1 MFMFTDFFY
10 IWFLIL
16 VVSYF
21 IIFFGYM
28 YFSLKSDIINNF
40 IGLGA
45 MFFVLVNVL
54 VFLML
59 MIQDKDIRVFLL
71 PLFTYTLVLPIVL
84 IVITIVFSAAIL
96 NFYNYITKD
105 KDIIKLN
112 ERLEE
117 RIKGRSKLRE
127 DIYRK
132 ISHVLIFIG
141 LLFLWY
147 ISYSMTKTYNEENDI
162 KEEIKHDPDT
172 TNMLYSYLRLLT
184 KPNSIKHVMLSMQWL
199 YYVIFFVFYILCLVM
214 IANEFTRKSK
224 HLAFPLNLLP
234 NLIISDEE
242 KRSYGTYLYF
252 CIGNMFAAF
261 ICPPM
266 VFFAILGMSAIGDLM
281 TSQIGI
287 RYGKHHIS
295 WNRDKTWEG
304 SLAGVLTSFVICFIF
319 IGPLYSLILT
329 GAFLIIDVIT
339 HKPLNI
345 TDNLLIPIGTSVV
358 FVLVRFYTDIDYF
371 SILLELIMR

>member
-1 MFMFTDFFY
+1 MFLTFFY

-45 MFFVLVNVL
+45 MFFVFVNVL
-54 VFLML
+54 VLLML
-59 MIQDKDIRVFLL
+59 MIQDKDIRVYLL

-84 IVITIVFSAAIL
+84 IIIAIIFSAAIL
-96 NFYNYITKD
+96 KFYNYITKD

-112 ERLEE
+112 ERIEE
-117 RIKGRSKLRE
+117 RIKGRSRLRV

-141 LLFLWY
+141 VLVLWY
-147 ISYSMTKTYNEENDI
+147 ISYSMTKAYNEENDI
-162 KEEIKHDPDT
+162 KEEIKHDPDN

-184 KPNSIKHVMLSMQWL
+184 KPNSIENVMLSMQWL

-224 HLAFPLNLLP
+224 HLAFPLNSLP
-234 NLIISDEE
+234 NLIISEQE

-266 VFFAILGMSAIGDLM
+266 VFFAILGMSSIGDLM

-304 SLAGVLTSFVICFIF
+304 SLAGVITSFIICFIF
-319 IGPLYSLILT
+319 IGPLYSVILT
-329 GAFLIIDVIT
+329 VVFLIVDIIT
-339 HKPLNI
+339 NKPFKS
-345 TDNLLIPIGTSVV
+345 TDNLLIPIGTAIT

-371 SILLELIMR
+371 SILLELFMR

>member
-1 MFMFTDFFY
+1 M
-10 IWFLIL
+10 

-28 YFSLKSDIINNF
+28 YFSLKTDVINN
-40 IGLGA
+40 IIALGA
-45 MFFVLVNVL
+45 LFFVLVNVL
-54 VFLML
+54 VFLLL

-84 IVITIVFSAAIL
+84 IIIAIIFSTVIL
-96 NFYNYITKD
+96 KFYNYITKD

-112 ERLEE
+112 ERLED
-117 RIKGRSKLRE
+117 RKKKRNKLKE

-132 ISHVLIFIG
+132 ISHVIIFIG
-141 LLFLWY
+141 LLGLWY
-147 ISYSMTKTYNEENDI
+147 IAYSMTKTYNEENDI
-162 KEEIKHDPDT
+162 KGEIKHDPDI

-184 KPNSIKHVMLSMQWL
+184 KPNSIENVMLSMQWL

-224 HLAFPLNLLP
+224 HLAFPLNLIP
-234 NLIISDEE
+234 NLIISDQE

-266 VFFAILGMSAIGDLM
+266 VFFAILGMSSIGDLM

-304 SLAGVLTSFVICFIF
+304 SLAGVITSFIICFIF
-319 IGPLYSLILT
+319 IGPLYGLILT
-329 GAFLIIDVIT
+329 GVFLIVDIIT
-339 HKPLNI
+339 NKPLKI
-345 TDNLLIPIGTSVV
+345 TDNLLIPIGTAIT

-371 SILLELIMR
+371 SIFLELFMR

>member
-1 MFMFTDFFY
+1 MFLTFFY

-45 MFFVLVNVL
+45 MFFVFVNVL
-54 VFLML
+54 VLLML
-59 MIQDKDIRVFLL
+59 MIQDKDIRVYLL

-84 IVITIVFSAAIL
+84 IIIAIIFSAVVL
-96 NFYNYITKD
+96 KLYNYITKD

-112 ERLEE
+112 ERIEE
-117 RIKGRSKLRE
+117 RIKGRSRLRV

-141 LLFLWY
+141 VLVLWY
-147 ISYSMTKTYNEENDI
+147 ISYSMTKAYNEENDI
-162 KEEIKHDPDT
+162 KEEIKHDPDN

-184 KPNSIKHVMLSMQWL
+184 KPNSIENVMLSMQWL

-224 HLAFPLNLLP
+224 HLAFPLNSLP
-234 NLIISDEE
+234 NLIISEQE

-266 VFFAILGMSAIGDLM
+266 VFFAILGMSSIGDLM

-304 SLAGVLTSFVICFIF
+304 SLAGVITSFIICFIF
-319 IGPLYSLILT
+319 IGPLYSVILT
-329 GAFLIIDVIT
+329 VVFLIVDIIT
-339 HKPLNI
+339 NKPFKS
-345 TDNLLIPIGTSVV
+345 TDNLLIPIGTAIT

-371 SILLELIMR
+371 SILLELFMR

>member
-1 MFMFTDFFY
+1 
-10 IWFLIL
+10 
-16 VVSYF
+16 
-21 IIFFGYM
+21 M

-45 MFFVLVNVL
+45 MFFVFVNVL
-54 VFLML
+54 VLLML
-59 MIQDKDIRVFLL
+59 MIQDKDIRVYLL

-84 IVITIVFSAAIL
+84 IIIAIIFSAVVL
-96 NFYNYITKD
+96 KLYNYITKD

-112 ERLEE
+112 ERIEE
-117 RIKGRSKLRE
+117 RIKGRSRLRV

-132 ISHVLIFIG
+132 LSHVIIFIG
-141 LLFLWY
+141 VLVLWY
-147 ISYSMTKTYNEENDI
+147 ISYSMTKAYNEENDI
-162 KEEIKHDPDT
+162 KEEIKHDPDN

-184 KPNSIKHVMLSMQWL
+184 KPNSIANVMLSMQWL

-224 HLAFPLNLLP
+224 HLAFPLNSLP
-234 NLIISDEE
+234 NLIISEQE

-266 VFFAILGMSAIGDLM
+266 VFFAILGMSSIGDLM

-304 SLAGVLTSFVICFIF
+304 SLAGVITSFIICFIF
-319 IGPLYSLILT
+319 IGPLYSVILT
-329 GAFLIIDVIT
+329 VVFLIVDIIT
-339 HKPLNI
+339 NKPFKS
-345 TDNLLIPIGTSVV
+345 TDNLLIPIGTAIT

-371 SILLELIMR
+371 SILLELFMR

>member
-1 MFMFTDFFY
+1 MFIDFFY

-28 YFSLKSDIINNF
+28 YFSLKSDIINNL

-45 MFFVLVNVL
+45 VFFVLVNVL
-54 VFLML
+54 VLLML
-59 MIQDKDIRVFLL
+59 MIQDKDIRVYLL

-84 IVITIVFSAAIL
+84 IVISIVFSSVIL
-96 NFYNYITKD
+96 KFYNYITKD

-112 ERLEE
+112 ERIEE
-117 RIKGRSKLRE
+117 RIKGRSRLRE

-132 ISHVLIFIG
+132 MSHVLIFIG
-141 LLFLWY
+141 LLALWY
-147 ISYSMTKTYNEENDI
+147 ISYSMTKAYNEENDI
-162 KEEIKHDPDT
+162 KEEIKHDPDN

-184 KPNSIKHVMLSMQWL
+184 KPNSIENVMLSMQWL

-224 HLAFPLNLLP
+224 QLAFPLNSLP

-266 VFFAILGMSAIGDLM
+266 VFFAILGMSSIGDLM

-304 SLAGVLTSFVICFIF
+304 SLAGVLVSIVLCFIF
-319 IGPLYSLILT
+319 IGPLYGLILT
-329 GAFLIIDVIT
+329 GVFLIVDIVT
-339 HKPLNI
+339 NKPLKS
-345 TDNLLIPIGTSVV
+345 TDNLLIPIASAIT
-358 FVLVRFYTDIDYF
+358 FVLVRFYTDLDYF
-371 SILLELIMR
+371 SIILELMMR

>member
-1 MFMFTDFFY
+1 MFLTFFY

-16 VVSYF
+16 VISYF

-45 MFFVLVNVL
+45 MFFVFVNVL
-54 VFLML
+54 VLLML
-59 MIQDKDIRVFLL
+59 MIQDKDIRVYLL

-84 IVITIVFSAAIL
+84 IIIAIIFSAAIL
-96 NFYNYITKD
+96 KFYNYITKD

-112 ERLEE
+112 ERIEE
-117 RIKGRSKLRE
+117 RIKGRSRLRE

-141 LLFLWY
+141 LLVLWY
-147 ISYSMTKTYNEENDI
+147 ISYSMTKAYNEENDI

-184 KPNSIKHVMLSMQWL
+184 KPNSIENVMLSMQWL

-224 HLAFPLNLLP
+224 HLAFPLNSLP
-234 NLIISDEE
+234 NLIISEQE

-266 VFFAILGMSAIGDLM
+266 VFFAILGMSSIGDLM

-304 SLAGVLTSFVICFIF
+304 SLAGVITSFIICFIF
-319 IGPLYSLILT
+319 IGPLYSVILT
-329 GAFLIIDVIT
+329 VVFLIVDIIT
-339 HKPLNI
+339 NKPFKS
-345 TDNLLIPIGTSVV
+345 TDNLLIPIGTAIT

-371 SILLELIMR
+371 SILLELFMR

>member
-1 MFMFTDFFY
+1 MFLTFFY

-45 MFFVLVNVL
+45 MFFVFVNVL
-54 VFLML
+54 VLLML
-59 MIQDKDIRVFLL
+59 MIQEKDIRVYLL

-84 IVITIVFSAAIL
+84 IIIAIIFSAVVL
-96 NFYNYITKD
+96 KLYNYITKD

-112 ERLEE
+112 ERIEE
-117 RIKGRSKLRE
+117 RIKGRSRLRV

-141 LLFLWY
+141 VLVLWY
-147 ISYSMTKTYNEENDI
+147 ISYSMTKAYNEENDI
-162 KEEIKHDPDT
+162 KEEIKHDVDN

-184 KPNSIKHVMLSMQWL
+184 KPNSIENVMLSMQWL

-224 HLAFPLNLLP
+224 HLAFPLNSLP
-234 NLIISDEE
+234 NLIISEQE

-266 VFFAILGMSAIGDLM
+266 VFFAILGMSSIGDLM

-304 SLAGVLTSFVICFIF
+304 SLAGVITSFIICFIF
-319 IGPLYSLILT
+319 IGPLYSVILT
-329 GAFLIIDVIT
+329 VVFLIVDIIT
-339 HKPLNI
+339 NKPLKS
-345 TDNLLIPIGTSVV
+345 TDNLLIPIGTAIT

-371 SILLELIMR
+371 SILLQLFMR

>member
-1 MFMFTDFFY
+1 MFLTFFY

-45 MFFVLVNVL
+45 MFFVFVNVL
-54 VFLML
+54 VLLML
-59 MIQDKDIRVFLL
+59 MIQDKDIRVYLL

-84 IVITIVFSAAIL
+84 IIIAIIFSAVVL
-96 NFYNYITKD
+96 KLYNYITKD

-112 ERLEE
+112 ERIEE
-117 RIKGRSKLRE
+117 RIKGRSRLRV

-141 LLFLWY
+141 VLVLWY
-147 ISYSMTKTYNEENDI
+147 ISYSMTKAYNEENDI
-162 KEEIKHDPDT
+162 KEEIKHDPDN

-184 KPNSIKHVMLSMQWL
+184 KPNSIENVMLSMQWL
-199 YYVIFFVFYILCLVM
+199 YYVIFFVFYILSLIM

-224 HLAFPLNLLP
+224 HLAFPLNSLP
-234 NLIISDEE
+234 NLIISEQE

-266 VFFAILGMSAIGDLM
+266 VFFAILGMSSIGDLM

-304 SLAGVLTSFVICFIF
+304 SLAGVITSFIICFIF
-319 IGPLYSLILT
+319 IGPLYSVILT
-329 GAFLIIDVIT
+329 VVFLIVDIIT
-339 HKPLNI
+339 NKPFKS
-345 TDNLLIPIGTSVV
+345 TDNLLIPIGTAIT

-371 SILLELIMR
+371 SILLELFMR

>member
-1 MFMFTDFFY
+1 MFLTFFY

-45 MFFVLVNVL
+45 MFFVFVNVL
-54 VFLML
+54 VLLML
-59 MIQDKDIRVFLL
+59 MIQDKDIRVYLL

-84 IVITIVFSAAIL
+84 IIIAIIFSAAIL
-96 NFYNYITKD
+96 KFYNYITKD

-112 ERLEE
+112 ERIEE
-117 RIKGRSKLRE
+117 RIKGRSRLRV

-141 LLFLWY
+141 VLVLWY
-147 ISYSMTKTYNEENDI
+147 ISYSMTKAYNEENDI
-162 KEEIKHDPDT
+162 KEEIKHDPDN

-184 KPNSIKHVMLSMQWL
+184 KPNSIENVMLSMQWL

-224 HLAFPLNLLP
+224 HLAFPLNSLP
-234 NLIISDEE
+234 NLIISEQE

-329 GAFLIIDVIT
+329 GAFLIIDIIT
-339 HKPLNI
+339 NKPLKI
-345 TDNLLIPIGTSVV
+345 TDNLLIPIGTSVI
-358 FVLVRFYTDIDYF
+358 FVLVRFYSDLDYF
-371 SILLELIMR
+371 SIILELIMR

>member
-1 MFMFTDFFY
+1 MFIDFFY

-28 YFSLKSDIINNF
+28 YFSLKSDIINNL

-45 MFFVLVNVL
+45 VFFVLVNILVL
-54 VFLML
+54 LML
-59 MIQDKDIRVFLL
+59 MIQDKDIRVYLL

-84 IVITIVFSAAIL
+84 IVISIVFSSVIL
-96 NFYNYITKD
+96 KFYNYITKD

-112 ERLEE
+112 ERIEE
-117 RIKGRSKLRE
+117 RIKGRSRLRE

-132 ISHVLIFIG
+132 MSHVLIFIG
-141 LLFLWY
+141 LLALWY
-147 ISYSMTKTYNEENDI
+147 ISYSMTKAYNDENDI
-162 KEEIKHDPDT
+162 KEEIKHDPDN

-184 KPNSIKHVMLSMQWL
+184 KPNSIENVMLSMQWL

-224 HLAFPLNLLP
+224 HLAFPLNSLP

-266 VFFAILGMSAIGDLM
+266 VFFAILGMSSIGDLM

-304 SLAGVLTSFVICFIF
+304 SLAGVLVSIVLCFIF
-319 IGPLYSLILT
+319 IGPLYGLILT
-329 GAFLIIDVIT
+329 GVFLIVDIVT
-339 HKPLNI
+339 NKPLKS
-345 TDNLLIPIGTSVV
+345 TDNLLIPIASAIT
-358 FVLVRFYTDIDYF
+358 FVLVRFYTDLDYF
-371 SILLELIMR
+371 SIILELMMR

>member
-1 MFMFTDFFY
+1 MFLNLFY

-28 YFSLKSDIINNF
+28 YFSLKTDVINNF
-40 IGLGA
+40 IALGA
-45 MFFVLVNVL
+45 LFFVLVNVL
-54 VFLML
+54 VILML
-59 MIQDKDIRVFLL
+59 MIQDKGIRVFLL

-84 IVITIVFSAAIL
+84 IVIAIIFSTIIL
-96 NFYNYITKD
+96 KFYNYITKD
-105 KDIIKLN
+105 KDIRKLN

-117 RIKGRSKLRE
+117 RKKKRNRLKE

-132 ISHVLIFIG
+132 ISHVIIFFG
-141 LLFLWY
+141 LLALWY

-162 KEEIKHDPDT
+162 KEEIKHDVDN

-184 KPNSIKHVMLSMQWL
+184 KPNSIENVMLSMQWL
-199 YYVIFFVFYILCLVM
+199 YYVIFFVFYILSLVM

-224 HLAFPLNLLP
+224 HLAFPLNLIP
-234 NLIISDEE
+234 NLIISEQE

-266 VFFAILGMSAIGDLM
+266 VFFAILGMSSIGDLM

-304 SLAGVLTSFVICFIF
+304 SLAGVITSFIICFIF
-319 IGPLYSLILT
+319 IGPLYSVILT
-329 GAFLIIDVIT
+329 GVFLIVDIIT
-339 HKPLNI
+339 NKPLKS
-345 TDNLLIPIGTSVV
+345 TDNLLIPIGTAIT

-371 SILLELIMR
+371 SILLQLFMR

>member
-1 MFMFTDFFY
+1 MFLTFFY

-45 MFFVLVNVL
+45 MFFVFVNVL
-54 VFLML
+54 VLLML
-59 MIQDKDIRVFLL
+59 MIQDKDIRVYLL

-84 IVITIVFSAAIL
+84 IIIAIIFSAAIL
-96 NFYNYITKD
+96 KFYNYITKD
-105 KDIIKLN
+105 KDFIKLN
-112 ERLEE
+112 ERIEE
-117 RIKGRSKLRE
+117 KIKGRSRLRV

-141 LLFLWY
+141 VLVLWY
-147 ISYSMTKTYNEENDI
+147 ISYSMTKAYNEENDI
-162 KEEIKHDPDT
+162 KEEIKHDVDN

-184 KPNSIKHVMLSMQWL
+184 KPNSIENVMLSMQWL

-224 HLAFPLNLLP
+224 HLAFPLNSLP
-234 NLIISDEE
+234 NLIISEQE

-266 VFFAILGMSAIGDLM
+266 VFFAILGMSSIGDLM

-304 SLAGVLTSFVICFIF
+304 SLAGVITSFIICFIF
-319 IGPLYSLILT
+319 IGPLYSVILT
-329 GAFLIIDVIT
+329 GVFLIVDIIT
-339 HKPLNI
+339 NKPLKS
-345 TDNLLIPIGTSVV
+345 TDNLLIPIGTAIT

-371 SILLELIMR
+371 SILLELFMR

>member
-1 MFMFTDFFY
+1 MFLNFFY

-28 YFSLKSDIINNF
+28 YFSLKSDIINNL

-45 MFFVLVNVL
+45 VFFVLVNVL
-54 VFLML
+54 VLLML
-59 MIQDKDIRVFLL
+59 MIQDKDIRVYLL

-84 IVITIVFSAAIL
+84 IVISIVFSAAIL
-96 NFYNYITKD
+96 KLYNYITKD

-112 ERLEE
+112 ERIEE
-117 RIKGRSKLRE
+117 RIKGRSRLRV

-132 ISHVLIFIG
+132 TSHVLIFIG
-141 LLFLWY
+141 VLVLWY
-147 ISYSMTKTYNEENDI
+147 ISYSMTKAYNEENDI
-162 KEEIKHDPDT
+162 KEEIKHDPDN

-184 KPNSIKHVMLSMQWL
+184 KPNSIENVMLSMQWL
-199 YYVIFFVFYILCLVM
+199 YYVIFFVFYILSLVM

-224 HLAFPLNLLP
+224 HLAFPLNSLP
-234 NLIISDEE
+234 NLIISEQE

-266 VFFAILGMSAIGDLM
+266 VFFAILGMSSIGDLM

-304 SLAGVLTSFVICFIF
+304 SLAGVITSFIICFIF
-319 IGPLYSLILT
+319 IGPLYSVILT
-329 GAFLIIDVIT
+329 VVFLIVDIIT
-339 HKPLNI
+339 NKPFKS
-345 TDNLLIPIGTSVV
+345 TDNLLIPIGTAIT
-358 FVLVRFYTDIDYF
+358 FVLVRFYTYIDYF
-371 SILLELIMR
+371 SILLELFMR

>member
-1 MFMFTDFFY
+1 
-10 IWFLIL
+10 
-16 VVSYF
+16 
-21 IIFFGYM
+21 M

-45 MFFVLVNVL
+45 MFFVFVNVL
-54 VFLML
+54 VLLML

-84 IVITIVFSAAIL
+84 IVISIVFSAAIL
-96 NFYNYITKD
+96 KFYNYITKD

-112 ERLEE
+112 ERIEE
-117 RIKGRSKLRE
+117 RIKGRSRLRV

-141 LLFLWY
+141 VLVLWY
-147 ISYSMTKTYNEENDI
+147 ISYSMTKAYNEENDI
-162 KEEIKHDPDT
+162 KEEIKHDPDN
-172 TNMLYSYLRLLT
+172 TNMLYSYFRLLT
-184 KPNSIKHVMLSMQWL
+184 KPNSIENVMLSMQWL

-224 HLAFPLNLLP
+224 HLAFPLNLIP
-234 NLIISDEE
+234 NLIISEQE

-266 VFFAILGMSAIGDLM
+266 VFFAILGMSSIGDLM

-304 SLAGVLTSFVICFIF
+304 SLAGVITSFIICFIF
-319 IGPLYSLILT
+319 IGPLYSVILT
-329 GAFLIIDVIT
+329 GVFLIVDIIT
-339 HKPLNI
+339 NKPLKS
-345 TDNLLIPIGTSVV
+345 TDNLLIPIGTAIT

-371 SILLELIMR
+371 SILLELLMR

>member
-1 MFMFTDFFY
+1 MFLTFFY

-45 MFFVLVNVL
+45 MFFVFVNVL
-54 VFLML
+54 VLLML
-59 MIQDKDIRVFLL
+59 MIQDKDIRVYLL

-84 IVITIVFSAAIL
+84 IIIAIIFSAVVL
-96 NFYNYITKD
+96 KLYNYITKD

-112 ERLEE
+112 ERIEE
-117 RIKGRSKLRE
+117 RIKGRSRLRV

-141 LLFLWY
+141 VLVLWY
-147 ISYSMTKTYNEENDI
+147 ISYSMTKAYNEENDI
-162 KEEIKHDPDT
+162 KEEIKHDPDS

-184 KPNSIKHVMLSMQWL
+184 KPNSIENVMLSMQWL

-224 HLAFPLNLLP
+224 HLAFPLNSLP
-234 NLIISDEE
+234 NLIISEQE

-304 SLAGVLTSFVICFIF
+304 SLAGVITSFIICFIF
-319 IGPLYSLILT
+319 IGPLYSVILT
-329 GAFLIIDVIT
+329 IVFLIVDIIT
-339 HKPLNI
+339 NKPFKT
-345 TDNLLIPIGTSVV
+345 TDNLLIPIGTAIT

-371 SILLELIMR
+371 SILLELFMR

>member
-1 MFMFTDFFY
+1 MFLTFFY

-45 MFFVLVNVL
+45 MFFVFVNVL
-54 VFLML
+54 VLLML
-59 MIQDKDIRVFLL
+59 MIQDKNIRVYLL

-84 IVITIVFSAAIL
+84 IIIAIIFSAVVL
-96 NFYNYITKD
+96 KLYNYITKD

-112 ERLEE
+112 ERIEE
-117 RIKGRSKLRE
+117 RIKGRSRLRV

-132 ISHVLIFIG
+132 ISHVIIFIG
-141 LLFLWY
+141 VLVLWY
-147 ISYSMTKTYNEENDI
+147 ISYSMTKAYNEENDI
-162 KEEIKHDPDT
+162 KEEIKHDPDN

-184 KPNSIKHVMLSMQWL
+184 KPNSIENVMLSMQWL
-199 YYVIFFVFYILCLVM
+199 YYVIFFVFYILSLVM

-224 HLAFPLNLLP
+224 HLAFPLNSLP
-234 NLIISDEE
+234 NLIISEQE

-266 VFFAILGMSAIGDLM
+266 VFFAILGMSSMGDLM

-304 SLAGVLTSFVICFIF
+304 SLAGVITSFIICFIF
-319 IGPLYSLILT
+319 IGPLYSVILT
-329 GAFLIIDVIT
+329 VVFLIVDIIT
-339 HKPLNI
+339 NKPFKS
-345 TDNLLIPIGTSVV
+345 TDNLLIPIGTAIT

-371 SILLELIMR
+371 SILLELFMR